1 MEISFT
7 STTPTKEDIKME
19 LLDMLRMEEVVI
31 TQSDEQLK
39 MNYEAVFD
47 EILSDLE
54 NRPLSSPRDETLRV
68 AQGIMESEI
77 IRRWM
82 QSIK

>member
-1 MEISFT
+1 
-7 STTPTKEDIKME
+7 ME
-19 LLDMLRMEEVVI
+19 LARKLRIEEVAI

-39 MNYEAVFD
+39 MNYEAVFS
-47 EILSDLE
+47 EIISDLE

-68 AQGIMESEI
+68 AQEIMESEI
-77 IRRWM
+77 ITRWL

>member
-1 MEISFT
+1 
-7 STTPTKEDIKME
+7 
-19 LLDMLRMEEVVI
+19 MLRMEEVVI

>member
-1 MEISFT
+1 
-7 STTPTKEDIKME
+7 
-19 LLDMLRMEEVVI
+19 MLRMEEVVI

-77 IRRWM
+77 INRWM